1 MVTNNSV
8 DKSLNQ
14 EIACVVLN
22 YNDFPTTSSIIN
34 KIKEYSIFKYI
45 IVVDNCSTDNS
56 FFQLTNNFKNYDQ
69 VKVIRTKRNGGY
81 GYGNNY
87 GIKFAYNKLGVNYAV
102 ISNPDVNFS
111 NEMVKKLFRLM
122 INKQA
127 SVVSGVQKINDKEIN
142 DKAWKVPTAK
152 QWTLVETKLFHK
164 KMWQKYHY
172 DKSSFDRPYSNVE
185 CIPGAM
191 YLVNI
196 KDFLAVKGFDEEV
209 FLFGEE
215 VILGWKLNKLNKSV
229 LLVNDQYYNHKHS
242 VSINKTF
249 DSEIEQLKILHNS
262 KMIYY
267 KKYLKLNKL
276 ELTLAACI
284 FQLVI
289 LRKKL
294 RMIIKGKK

>member
-1 MVTNNSV
+1 MVTNNNI
-8 DKSLNQ
+8 DENLNPK
-14 EIACVVLN
+14 IACVVLN
-22 YNDFPTTSSIIN
+22 YNDFPTTFSMIN
-34 KIKEYSIFKYI
+34 KIKGYSIFKYI

-56 FFQLTNNFKNYDQ
+56 FFQLTDNFKNYDR
-69 VKVIRTKRNGGY
+69 VKVIQTKKNGGY

-87 GIKFAYNKLGVNYAV
+87 GIKFAYNKLGINYAV

-111 NEMVKKLFRLM
+111 NEMVSNLFKLM

-127 SVVSGVQKINDKEIN
+127 SMVSGVQKINDKEIN
-142 DKAWKVPTAK
+142 DKAWKIPTAK

-164 KMWQKYHY
+164 KMWQEYHY
-172 DKSSFDRPYSNVE
+172 DKSFFDRPYSNVE

-196 KDFLAVKGFDEEV
+196 RDFLAVRGFDEDV

-215 VILGWKLNKLNKSV
+215 VILGWKLRKLNKSV
-229 LLVNDQYYNHKHS
+229 LLVNNQYYDHKHS

-249 DSEIEQLKILHNS
+249 TSEIKQLKILHNS

-276 ELTLAACI
+276 ELTLVTCI

-294 RMIIKGKK
+294 GKIIKGKK